1 MADRAR
7 GWPVAKEGLPFCA
20 AGAAGWAGA
29 AALGWTGLGA
39 VLAATTVFTAWF
51 FRNPVRTV
59 PQASNLVVSPG
70 DGRVLAVVEE
80 DEPRFLKDRA
90 IRVSIFLSPLNV
102 HINRTPCEG
111 TVTSVAH
118 YAGKFLVASRPGA
131 TLENEQT
138 AVLIETDKG
147 QRVLCVQVA
156 GYVARRIVTWL
167 KPGERVARGER
178 YGLIRFGSRM
188 DVYLPVSTE
197 VKVAA
202 GARVHGGESVIGI
215 LSEKTGDQRK
225 SGRPSGKEPGL

>member
-20 AGAAGWAGA
+20 AGAAGWAVA
-29 AALGWTGLGA
+29 MALGWTGIGA
-39 VLAATTVFTAWF
+39 VLGTGTVLTAWF
-51 FRNPVRTV
+51 FRNPARTI
-59 PQASNLVVSPG
+59 PQAADLVVSPG

-80 DEPRFLKDRA
+80 DEPRFLKERA

-111 TVTSVAH
+111 TVTAVTH
-118 YAGKFLVASRPGA
+118 FPGRFQVASRPGA

-138 AVLIETDKG
+138 AVLIETDKR

-188 DVYLPVSTE
+188 DVYLPTSTE
-197 VKVAA
+197 IKVA
-202 GARVHGGESVIGI
+202 GGDHVRGGTSVMAV
-215 LSEKTGDQRK
+215 L
-225 SGRPSGKEPGL
+225 SGKSAS

>member
-29 AALGWTGLGA
+29 AALGWTGLGT

-51 FRNPVRTV
+51 FRNPARTV
-59 PQASNLVVSPG
+59 PQAPNLVVSPG

-118 YAGKFLVASRPGA
+118 YPGKFLVASRPGA

-147 QRVLCVQVA
+147 QRVLCIQVA

-188 DVYLPVSTE
+188 DVYLPVGTE
-197 VKVAA
+197 IKV
-202 GARVHGGESVIGI
+202 RVGDRVQGGESVIGI
-215 LSEKTGDQRK
+215 LTGKTGDHGE
-225 SGRPSGKEPGL
+225 SGRIGGRGVGG

>member
-20 AGAAGWAGA
+20 AGATGWAVA
-29 AALGWTGLGA
+29 AALGWTGVGA
-39 VLAATTVFTAWF
+39 VLGAGTLLTAWF
-51 FRNPVRTV
+51 FRNPARVV
-59 PQASNLVVSPG
+59 PQAADLVVSPG

-80 DEPRFLKDRA
+80 DEPRFLKERA

-111 TVTSVAH
+111 TVTAVTH
-118 YAGKFLVASRPGA
+118 LPGRFHVASRPGA

-138 AVLIETDKG
+138 AVLIETDKR

-188 DVYLPVSTE
+188 DVYLPTFTE
-197 VKVAA
+197 VKVAQ
-202 GARVHGGESVIGI
+202 GDHVRGGTSVIAV
-215 LSEKTGDQRK
+215 L
-225 SGRPSGKEPGL
+225 SGKSAS